1 MLEELRIQ
9 QLGVI
14 EDVSLVLPKGSI
26 AITGETGAGKT
37 MIVGAVQ
44 LLMGG
49 RAEPDMVRV
58 GATEATVE
66 GRFID
71 RDGTEVV
78 ARRVVP
84 ADGRSRAY
92 IDGSLATATA
102 LQERIGPLIDLHGQH
117 AQQSLLRPAT
127 QRHALDTYADIDTVT
142 LADARSA
149 LRQIDNQLDD
159 LGGDA
164 TERARRIDLLRY
176 QLDELA
182 TASLTDPNED
192 EQLASQE
199 TRLSRAYD
207 DGVAAD
213 RSVELLG
220 ADGPATEALG
230 QVANLLE
237 GGPEF
242 ESIRSR
248 IESVLAELTDLA
260 SELRQFSELS
270 VDDPQAREIVRARRQ
285 QLAEL
290 RRKYGPTLVDVMD
303 YERDLA
309 TQLTELE
316 SHEQRV
322 VALTD
327 DRTKALRR
335 LQEESARVL
344 AQRQQAAP
352 KLAKA
357 ITTELS
363 TLAMPDARVS
373 IDVAGVAGEEVAIL
387 LAPNPGLPEL
397 PIGKGASGGELS
409 RTMLALRM
417 VISGGPPI
425 KVFDEVDAGIGGE
438 TGKAIGDALTSLADS
453 QVFVVTHLPQVAACT
468 AHHVIINKSS
478 TSSRTVSDARMLT
491 EDERVVEVARMLSG
505 SPDSSS
511 AIEHAEE
518 LLAQHTRSPSAR

>member
-9 QLGVI
+9 KLGVI
-14 EDVSLVLPKGSI
+14 EDVSLVLPNGSI

-58 GATEATVE
+58 GADEATVE
-66 GRFID
+66 GRFVES
-71 RDGTEVV
+71 DGTEIVV
-78 ARRVVP
+78 RRVIP

-102 LQERIGPLIDLHGQH
+102 LQERIGPLVDLHGQH

-127 QRHALDTYADIDTVT
+127 QRHALDTFANIDTVP
-142 LADARSA
+142 LADATST
-149 LRQIDNQLDD
+149 LRRVDNQLAD

-176 QLDELA
+176 QLDELT
-182 TASLTDPNED
+182 TAAISDHEED
-192 EQLASQE
+192 VGLEAQE

-207 DGVAAD
+207 DGMAAGQ
-213 RSVELLG
+213 STELLG
-220 ADGPATEALG
+220 ADGPAAESLG
-230 QVANLLE
+230 QAASLLD
-237 GGPEF
+237 GPAF
-242 ESIRSR
+242 DALRAR
-248 IESVLAELTDLA
+248 IDSLLAELGDVA
-260 SELRQFSELS
+260 SELRQFSEHS
-270 VDDPQAREIVRARRQ
+270 VDDPEAREHVRTRRQ
-285 QLAEL
+285 LLAEL
-290 RRKYGPTLVDVMD
+290 RRKYGPTLLDVME
-303 YERDLA
+303 YERSLA
-309 TQLTELE
+309 NQLEELE

-327 DRTKALRR
+327 ERTKAIRNVER
-335 LQEESARVL
+335 ESARVL
-344 AQRQQAAP
+344 AERRSAAP
-352 KLAKA
+352 SLAEA
-357 ITTELS
+357 ITTKLS
-363 TLAMPDARVS
+363 GLAMPNARVS
-373 IDVAGVAGEEVAIL
+373 IGVNGDAGEDVAIL

-438 TGKAIGDALTSLADS
+438 TGKAIGDALTSLSDS

-468 AHHVIINKSS
+468 SHHVIIDKSS
-478 TSSRTVSDARMLT
+478 TGTKTVSDARMLDP
-491 EDERVVEVARMLSG
+491 EERVVEVARMLSG

-511 AIEHAEE
+511 AIEHAQE

>member
-9 QLGVI
+9 HLGVI
-14 EDVSLVLPKGSI
+14 EDVSLLLPTGSI

-49 RAEPDMVRV
+49 RAEPEMVRI
-58 GATEATVE
+58 GATEASVE

-71 RDGTEVV
+71 EDGAEVV
-78 ARRVVP
+78 VRRVIP

-92 IDGSLATATA
+92 INGSLATATA
-102 LQERIGPLIDLHGQH
+102 LQDRIGPLVDLHGQH

-127 QRHALDTYADIDTVT
+127 QRHALDTFAEIDTLP
-142 LADARSA
+142 LADARNA
-149 LRQIDNQLDD
+149 LRHIDAQLGE

-164 TERARRIDLLRY
+164 TERARRTDLLRY

-182 TASLTDPNED
+182 IAEVTDPEED
-192 EQLASQE
+192 RHLETQESLLARSF
-199 TRLSRAYD
+199 D
-207 DGVAAD
+207 DGIAAGK
-213 RSVELLG
+213 SVELLG
-220 ADGPATEALG
+220 SDGPAADALG
-230 QVANLLE
+230 KAATHLDS
-237 GGPEF
+237 GPAF
-242 ESIRSR
+242 DSVRSR
-248 IESVLAELTDLA
+248 IDAVLAELADMS
-260 SELRQFSELS
+260 SELRQIAENTH
-270 VDDPQAREIVRARRQ
+270 DDPEAREQVRARRQ
-285 QLAEL
+285 LLAEL
-290 RRKYGPTLVDVMD
+290 RRKYGPTLADVVE
-303 YERDLA
+303 YEKGLA
-309 TQLTELE
+309 SQLAELE

-327 DRTKALRR
+327 QRTKAIGQLGK
-335 LQEESARVL
+335 ESARVL
-344 AQRQQAAP
+344 AARQAAAP
-352 KLAKA
+352 DLATA
-357 ITTELS
+357 ITARLS
-363 TLAMPDARVS
+363 GLAMPNARVT
-373 IDVAGVAGEEVAIL
+373 IDVSGEAGEDVAIL

-438 TGKAIGDALTSLADS
+438 TGKAIGDALTSLNDS

-468 AHHVIINKSS
+468 SHHIIIDKSS
-478 TSSRTVSDARMLT
+478 TANRTVSDARMLSH
-491 EDERVVEVARMLSG
+491 DERITEVARMLSG
-505 SPDSSS
+505 SPDSTS

-518 LLAQHTRSPSAR
+518 LLTAHATGSRAS